1 MPISRKRSSKR
12 SNTETKNNLI
22 GDVTI
27 NDFANSSRI
36 HARPKK
42 ASIGGSVDYVE
53 QKVTIDD
60 EVWNETDQSYDLHLP
75 DTDNFKKNSEGLTH
89 QVRHKKTAIY
99 SINVEE
105 KEEEG
110 IDYPLDV
117 WFIISEYI
125 CPEAVGKFAR
135 ICKNSY
141 HVTKTGKFW
150 FHLYKTYYRPIP
162 GLPERLQP
170 QCMVRMHGLRACVIR
185 TLHYIYFASKKG
197 IDNVSYY
204 RQEDLFS
211 LAHYRLHSL
220 VKRKCCLMW
229 HKKEKLVWYF
239 YFKLKE
245 IPKSSRNSMKEKPK
259 LNGRKTDFIEMLEDV
274 AVNPEQGCKLLRV
287 ACQRYSMLPQVT
299 GLILQKVAILKQGI
313 YQLQLGFGTSDV
325 PNTLT
330 HQVIL
335 NDVVDCQVLN
345 WWHPSYPH
353 QDTVT
358 TIELPQNDSWDQNIL

>member
-1 MPISRKRSSKR
+1 MSMSRKKFNKT

-36 HARPKK
+36 HARLKK
-42 ASIGGSVDYVE
+42 ASIGGSVDYAE
-53 QKVTIDD
+53 EKETMDN
-60 EVWNETDQSYDLHLP
+60 EVWNETDKSLDLHPP
-75 DTDNFKKNSEGLTH
+75 DMDNSKKNSKGMTH
-89 QVRHKKTAIY
+89 QVRHKKT
-99 SINVEE
+99 SMCPINAEE
-105 KEEEG
+105 EEEEG

-135 ICKNSY
+135 ICRNSY
-141 HVTKTGKFW
+141 HVTTTGKFW

-162 GLPERLQP
+162 SLPERLQP

-185 TLHYIYFASKKG
+185 TLHYIYFASKRS
-197 IDNVSYY
+197 IDNMPYY
-204 RQEDLFS
+204 RQEEP
-211 LAHYRLHSL
+211 HSL
-220 VKRKCCLMW
+220 VKRRCCLMW
-229 HKKEKLVWYF
+229 HKKEKLVWFF

-245 IPKSSRNSMKEKPK
+245 VPKSNRNSMKEKPK
-259 LNGRKTDFIEMLEDV
+259 LNSRKTDFLEMLEDV
-274 AVNPEQGCKLLRV
+274 AVNPEEGCKLLKV
-287 ACQRYSMLPQVT
+287 ACHRYSMLPQVT
-299 GLILQKVAILKQGI
+299 GLILQKVAVMVRQGVKV
-313 YQLQLGFGTSDV
+313 QLQLSFGTSDV

-330 HQVIL
+330 HQVML
-335 NDVVDCQVLN
+335 NDVLNCQVLN

-358 TIELPQNDSWDQNIL
+358 TIELPENDSWDQNIL